1 MLKSSKLKVASISL
15 IISGIIT
22 IAVYL
27 FLNNVYPLYSSN
39 GQFTEEEQQYIN
51 NILNNSK

>member
-1 MLKSSKLKVASISL
+1 MLKSSTLKGASISL

-27 FLNNVYPLYSSN
+27 FLNNVYPLFSSN
-39 GQFTEEEQQYIN
+39 GQFTKDEKDYIN
-51 NILNNSK
+51 SIQK